1 VFKRASLWLIPI
13 LAFTLLGA
21 QACSRK
27 LNPQDSCNFVQ
38 NPELQRISWKS
49 EGPVPLYVHESLPP
63 EDYPS
68 LQRAIA
74 QYNHAFGREVFR
86 VIAWGVNSP
95 SAPGRDGYSTI
106 FKMHTWDPNKQ
117 MEQAR
122 TTIYWAGAQ
131 IYEADI
137 RLNAA
142 DFQFYPGTATTFSE
156 VDLESIF
163 VHELGH
169 VLGLAHNVTSGSV
182 MNFSLNDGQVRRDL
196 GSMDIQSLHCEY

>member
-1 VFKRASLWLIPI
+1 MYKRVSYWLLPI
-13 LAFTLLGA
+13 LAATLLGA

-49 EGPVPLYVHESLPP
+49 ESAVKLYVHQSVPP
-63 EDYPS
+63 EAYAP
-68 LQRAIA
+68 LERAIA
-74 QYNHAFGREVFR
+74 GYNHAFGREMFR
-86 VIAWGVNSP
+86 VIAWGVSSP

-106 FKMHTWDPNKQ
+106 FWQHSWESNKR

-142 DFQFYPGTATTFSE
+142 DFQFFMGPSKTFSE
-156 VDLESIF
+156 VDVESIF

-169 VLGLAHNVTSGSV
+169 VLGLGHNVTAGSV

-196 GSMDIQSLHCEY
+196 GAPDLQSLQCEY